1 MRGRSGTFTPEGC
14 FLGLPREESGAA
26 GEGDQCVSPLPI
38 FSLQVRGRAAARFC
52 SDPPSQLPELPLAPL
67 PARCG
72 GCSWEWARHSPGR
85 GPGAG
90 GRVSAHLGRS
100 AVSLSLPGWSGSP
113 GPRASPFQARFEE
126 GARGLSPL
134 LGARTW
140 AREGTG
146 QGARRP
152 RLTTPGSLRQRNVG
166 GKLPNKSS
174 EPSRTLDLCSL
185 PFCQIL

>member
-72 GCSWEWARHSPGR
+72 GCSWEWARHSPGAGLGLGAGSAPTWVAAQCPYPSPAGAGARGHVRPHSRPASRRGHVACRLCWER
-85 GPGAG
+85 GPGHGKGPAKG
-90 GRVSAHLGRS
+90 LGVPPYDAR
-100 AVSLSLPGWSGSP
+100 LPTAEECGW
-113 GPRASPFQARFEE
+113 
-126 GARGLSPL
+126 
-134 LGARTW
+134 
-140 AREGTG
+140 
-146 QGARRP
+146 
-152 RLTTPGSLRQRNVG
+152 
-166 GKLPNKSS
+166 
-174 EPSRTLDLCSL
+174 
-185 PFCQIL
+185 